1 MSRILAVCLSVL
13 VAAATGA
20 EQRNARVQELIDQL
34 KDRNEVVRLKAAK
47 ELGQLK
53 ERAKD
58 AIPALT
64 IAASRDSDED
74 VRAVASR
81 SLEAIKDAV
90 AEHSKDRLREVL
102 TPLVRDL
109 KSKNAVTRLS
119 ALNKL
124 GDMGTQARDAG
135 ADVVEFGILNS
146 PPTIQ
151 EAATATL
158 EKIDPEAHKYI
169 VTILVDKEKQNKLRA
184 IQSLEALGRKGKSG
198 MPALKYYYT
207 QLITNDYFGGDQ
219 AGLALHAMTKIAP
232 DDKAVIDT
240 VLGLVS
246 MPVPG
251 QRAAHLP
258 RRSLAIQLLPE
269 VRTDN
274 RKRVVVLV
282 AALNDAACRAQAA
295 HELGKLGPDAKDAVP
310 VLTKLKLDPDRE
322 VRAAAAA
329 ALTLITD

>member
-13 VAAATGA
+13 VASATGA

-58 AIPALT
+58 AIAALT

-74 VRAVASR
+74 GRAVASR

-102 TPLVRDL
+102 APLVRDL

-119 ALNKL
+119 ALDKL

-135 ADVVEFGILNS
+135 ADVVEFGILKA

-151 EAATATL
+151 EAATLTL
-158 EKIDPEAHKYI
+158 EKI
-169 VTILVDKEKQNKLRA
+169 
-184 IQSLEALGRKGKSG
+184 
-198 MPALKYYYT
+198 
-207 QLITNDYFGGDQ
+207 
-219 AGLALHAMTKIAP
+219 
-232 DDKAVIDT
+232 
-240 VLGLVS
+240 
-246 MPVPG
+246 
-251 QRAAHLP
+251 
-258 RRSLAIQLLPE
+258 
-269 VRTDN
+269 
-274 RKRVVVLV
+274 
-282 AALNDAACRAQAA
+282 
-295 HELGKLGPDAKDAVP
+295 
-310 VLTKLKLDPDRE
+310 
-322 VRAAAAA
+322 
-329 ALTLITD
+329 